1 MQEIDRS
8 GAAKKPPAVWT
19 ERGSPAYRRISL
31 ALFLVGFATFS
42 LVYCVQPLLPNF
54 AESFGVSVAQS
65 SLALSVTT
73 GTLAFSIMAASVVSE
88 GLGRRA
94 VMFGATSSAAILN
107 IVAAFAPNWTLLLV
121 ARALEGL
128 VLGGVPAIAMAYLA
142 EEIAPRGLGF
152 AMGLYVGGTAFGGM
166 FGRVLVGILTE
177 WTSWRVALATIGG
190 LGLFAA
196 IGFVVLLPTSRN
208 FTPREGFDP
217 GWHLEAWAG
226 HLRDRGLLLLF
237 GIGGLAMGAFVT
249 VYNYAGFRLIAPPYN
264 LSQTQISLIFTAY
277 LFGII
282 ASSVAGALADRLGR
296 GPVLVAGLLI
306 ALAGVALT
314 ALAPLGAVIGGII
327 VLTFGFFAA
336 HAVASGWVG
345 RLAKGAKGHAS
356 SLYLLTY
363 YVGSSVMGSLG
374 GWFWSLGGWPCIVA
388 FTGLLFSLA
397 LAAALILQRLPR
409 QPS

>member
-8 GAAKKPPAVWT
+8 GALKKPPAVWT

-94 VMFGATSSAAILN
+94 VMFAATSSAAILN

-166 FGRVLVGILTE
+166 FGRVLVGVLTE
-177 WTSWRVALATIGG
+177 WTSWRFALAAIGG
-190 LGLFAA
+190 LGLLAA
-196 IGFVVLLPTSRN
+196 LGFIVLLPVSRN
-208 FTPREGFDP
+208 FTPRKGFEP
-217 GWHLEAWAG
+217 RWHLEAWSA
-226 HLRDRGLLLLF
+226 HLRDKGLLLLF
-237 GIGGLAMGAFVT
+237 AIGGLTMGAFVT

-264 LSQTQISLIFTAY
+264 LSQTQISLIFMAY

-282 ASSVAGALADRLGR
+282 ASSAAGALADRLGR
-296 GPVLVAGLLI
+296 GPVLIAGLLI
-306 ALAGVALT
+306 ALTGVALT
-314 ALAPLGAVIGGII
+314 LLAPLGAVIAGII

-345 RLAKGAKGHAS
+345 RLAQRAKGHAS

-374 GWFWSLGGWPCIVA
+374 GWFWSFGGWPSIVA
-388 FTGLLFSLA
+388 FTGLLFGLA
-397 LAAALILQRLPR
+397 LAAALILQRR
-409 QPS
+409 THKA